1 MQKTQKLSPFI
12 AIANSPSGYFF
23 PRSQELRVDSSLF
36 YSWLCQQYGIS
47 EMTRA
52 KEIPVVCVGWVCGSQ
67 KSSEGPELAPG
78 CGLAT
83 PVGLQSCLAE
93 RSALPN
99 VAFTMFSLCCLS
111 AGFLHQSRNLQ
122 TVHDGKKKSRHWV
135 KVPVCYPMKKRTAKK
150 PQTLKRLQTKGNLQG
165 EGLHH
170 SSRVKA
176 MLRRAESLGGKIEKD
191 THWLKVVSLKC

>member
-135 KVPVCYPMKKRTAKK
+135 KVPVCYPMKKRTAEK
-150 PQTLKRLQTKGNLQG
+150 PPNPKETPDQRELAGWGLASLQQSKSHAK
-165 EGLHH
+165 EG
-170 SSRVKA
+170 RV
-176 MLRRAESLGGKIEKD
+176 LG
-191 THWLKVVSLKC
+191 W